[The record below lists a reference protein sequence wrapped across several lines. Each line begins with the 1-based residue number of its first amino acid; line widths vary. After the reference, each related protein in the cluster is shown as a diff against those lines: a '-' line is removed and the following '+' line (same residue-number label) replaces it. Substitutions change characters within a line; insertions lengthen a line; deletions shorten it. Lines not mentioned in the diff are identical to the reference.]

1 MTQDNQNLTDETQEE
16 LSTEEIADETQESS
30 EVVEDADQI

>member
-16 LSTEEIADETQESS
+16 LSTEEIVDETQESP
-30 EVVEDADQI
+30 EVAEEVDQM

>member
-16 LSTEEIADETQESS
+16 LSTEEISDETQESS

>member
-16 LSTEEIADETQESS
+16 LSTEEISNETQESS
-30 EVVEDADQI
+30 EVVEEADQI

>member
-16 LSTEEIADETQESS
+16 LSTEEIVAETQESS
-30 EVVEDADQI
+30 EVVEETDQL

>member
-16 LSTEEIADETQESS
+16 LSTEEIVDETHESP
-30 EVVEDADQI
+30 EVAEEVDQM